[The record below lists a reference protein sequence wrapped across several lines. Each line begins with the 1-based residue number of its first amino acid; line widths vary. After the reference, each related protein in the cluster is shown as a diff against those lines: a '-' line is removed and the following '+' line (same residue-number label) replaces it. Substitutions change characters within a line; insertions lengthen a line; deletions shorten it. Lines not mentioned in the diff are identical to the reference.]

1 VSATVD
7 QEPVIVLM
15 GVSGSGKT
23 TIGRLLAER
32 TGWPFEDG
40 DRLHSAANVAKMHA
54 GIPLTDEDRWPWLQA
69 VAAWI
74 AQRHA
79 AGGPG
84 IIGCSA
90 LKRTYRDL
98 LRSADPDLR
107 IVYLKGDS
115 ALLRA
120 RLGHRR
126 GHFFPANLLSA
137 QLDALEEPG
146 PDENAVI
153 VPIGQTPERTTR
165 AILVALGR

>member
-1 VSATVD
+1 M
-7 QEPVIVLM
+7 LM

-23 TIGRLLAER
+23 TVGHLLAER
-32 TGWPFEDG
+32 TGWPFADA
-40 DRLHSAANVAKMHA
+40 DLMHSAANVAKMHA

-74 AQRHA
+74 AERHA

-84 IIGCSA
+84 IICCSA
-90 LKRTYRDL
+90 LKRTYRDR
-98 LRSADPDLR
+98 LRAADPYLR
-107 IVYLKGDS
+107 IVYLKGDP

-120 RLGHRR
+120 RLSNRR

-153 VPIGQTPERTTR
+153 VPIGQTPEQTAQ
-165 AILVALGR
+165 AILAALGCWPAV